1 MSPGNSEFLLPVMP
15 FQPMHGQLD
24 KTFIGQWIKTLKLPN
39 HKTNTALLQVE
50 EKAISFLQIAGS
62 FKNL

>member
-39 HKTNTALLQVE
+39 HKTNTALL
-50 EKAISFLQIAGS
+50 
-62 FKNL
+62 